1 MLIPAQRLLWFCWL
15 SLILAVG
22 VSLDSSLLKTAG
34 IASAVFLSIIMIDGL
49 ILLRRQLPTLQRHCT
64 HSMALGIKTV
74 VVIRLHNSTLGHMQL
89 VCHDNLPD
97 VLQTRQLPQS
107 CTIAAGTWA
116 ELSYEVLPTRRGEYA
131 FAQVQG
137 RLSSRL
143 GFWWRQWS
151 QNIPQ
156 TVRVYP
162 DFKALTRYA
171 LLATDHR
178 LSQIGV
184 LRRRRRGS
192 GSDFRQLREY
202 REGDAQRQID
212 WKATSRLRK
221 LISREYQDERDQQIV
236 FLLDCG
242 RKMSTQDGDL
252 SHLDHTLNAALLLSY
267 VAIRQGDAVG
277 LMTMSGPERWL
288 APRKTTD
295 TIHQL
300 LNQVFDLQPSFK
312 TSDYRQTAQRL
323 MQHLKKRA
331 LVVILTNLRDED
343 DEALSEAVTVLQR
356 HHLVLV
362 ASLRENFLTQTITQP
377 VDNLDQALLHAAA
390 ADYLQRR
397 QRARDLLQARRVLC
411 IEEEPERLAMA
422 LVNGYIDLKRSGR
435 L

>member
-1 MLIPAQRLLWFCWL
+1 MLIPTRRLLWGCWL
-15 SLILAVG
+15 ALMVAVA
-22 VSLDSSLLKTAG
+22 VSLDTRWLNAAG
-34 IASAVFLSIIMIDGL
+34 MAGAVYLSIMMLDGL
-49 ILLRRQLPTLQRHCT
+49 ILLKRQLPTMRRRCT
-64 HSMALGIKTV
+64 HAMALGV
-74 VVIRLHNSTLGHMQL
+74 ASEVHIRVHNPTRRSMHLQ
-89 VCHDNLPD
+89 CHDHPPD
-97 VLQTRQLPQS
+97 VLATRQLPQS
-107 CTIAAGTWA
+107 CRIAPGAWV
-116 ELSYEVLPTRRGEYA
+116 ELGYQVVPNRRGEYA
-131 FAQVQG
+131 FTHVQA
-137 RLSSRL
+137 RLSSAL
-143 GFWWRQWS
+143 GLWWRQWK
-151 QNIPQ
+151 QDEQ
-156 TVRVYP
+156 HTVRVYP

-277 LMTMSGPERWL
+277 LMTMSGQERWVP
-288 APRKTTD
+288 PRKSAA

-300 LNQVFDLQPSFK
+300 LNQVFDLQPTLK
-312 TSDYRQTAQRL
+312 TSDYRQAAHEL
-323 MQHLKKRA
+323 MQRLKKRA

-343 DEALSEAVTVLQR
+343 DEALSEAVAVLQR

-362 ASLRENFLTQTITQP
+362 ASLRENFLTQAITQP
-377 VDNLDQALLHAAA
+377 VNDLDQALVHAAG

-411 IEEEPERLAMA
+411 IEEEPERLAVA
-422 LVNGYIDLKRSGR
+422 LVNGYIDLKRAGR

>member
-1 MLIPAQRLLWFCWL
+1 
-15 SLILAVG
+15 
-22 VSLDSSLLKTAG
+22 
-34 IASAVFLSIIMIDGL
+34 
-49 ILLRRQLPTLQRHCT
+49 
-64 HSMALGIKTV
+64 
-74 VVIRLHNSTLGHMQL
+74 
-89 VCHDNLPD
+89 
-97 VLQTRQLPQS
+97 
-107 CTIAAGTWA
+107 
-116 ELSYEVLPTRRGEYA
+116 
-131 FAQVQG
+131 
-137 RLSSRL
+137 
-143 GFWWRQWS
+143 
-151 QNIPQ
+151 
-156 TVRVYP
+156 
-162 DFKALTRYA
+162 
-171 LLATDHR
+171 
-178 LSQIGV
+178 

-242 RKMSTQDGDL
+242 RKMSSQDGDL

-277 LMTMSGPERWL
+277 LMTMSGQERWV
-288 APRKTTD
+288 APRKSAA

-300 LNQVFDLQPSFK
+300 LNQVFDLQPTLK
-312 TSDYRQTAQRL
+312 TSDYRQAAHEL
-323 MQHLKKRA
+323 MQRLKKRA

-343 DEALSEAVTVLQR
+343 DEALSEAVAVLQR

-377 VDNLDQALLHAAA
+377 VNDLDQALVHAAG

-411 IEEEPERLAMA
+411 IEEEPERLAVA
-422 LVNGYIDLKRSGR
+422 LVNGYIDLKRAGR

>member
-1 MLIPAQRLLWFCWL
+1 
-15 SLILAVG
+15 
-22 VSLDSSLLKTAG
+22 
-34 IASAVFLSIIMIDGL
+34 
-49 ILLRRQLPTLQRHCT
+49 
-64 HSMALGIKTV
+64 
-74 VVIRLHNSTLGHMQL
+74 
-89 VCHDNLPD
+89 
-97 VLQTRQLPQS
+97 
-107 CTIAAGTWA
+107 
-116 ELSYEVLPTRRGEYA
+116 
-131 FAQVQG
+131 
-137 RLSSRL
+137 
-143 GFWWRQWS
+143 
-151 QNIPQ
+151 
-156 TVRVYP
+156 
-162 DFKALTRYA
+162 
-171 LLATDHR
+171 
-178 LSQIGV
+178 

-295 TIHQL
+295 TIHHL

-411 IEEEPERLAMA
+411 VEEEPEGLAMA